1 MMIIKRKLSEIEDEV
16 KLVAIQLKNDAAYSG
31 SHGDNGAYKLLESFE
46 IFKLGVLAGQSATQT
61 NTDLIDVPN
70 QWKGYFKQYDP
81 EYQEYVRLKEKFGD
95 N

>member
-1 MMIIKRKLSEIEDEV
+1 MLVIKRKLSEIEG
-16 KLVAIQLKNDAAYSG
+16 KIKSVAEQLRLDAGYSG

-70 QWKGYFKQYDP
+70 QWKDYFKEEDP
-81 EYQEYVRLKEKFGD
+81 EYLEYLRLKEKFSK
-95 N
+95 